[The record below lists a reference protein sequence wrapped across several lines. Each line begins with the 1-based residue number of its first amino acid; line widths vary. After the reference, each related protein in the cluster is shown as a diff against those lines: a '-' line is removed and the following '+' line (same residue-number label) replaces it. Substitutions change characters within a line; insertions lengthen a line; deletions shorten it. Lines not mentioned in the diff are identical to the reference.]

1 MKSVP
6 AAALHAL
13 SRSHPQEIQIVGS
26 REGKT
31 AVDVNDSFGDAT
43 MGYPRARL
51 VARYGRLPGWWQSG
65 LAAML
70 LALAMFI
77 GGCALP
83 GTNPGQGL
91 STPTTAPSSSSASST
106 VLQAPV
112 NVIPAVQPS
121 VVEVQ
126 SANANGSG
134 AIGSGEIISSDG
146 NIVTNDHVVHGFT
159 SYRVLLSSGKTL
171 PAKLVGEAPEDD
183 LAVLKVDATGLRPI
197 KLGDSSAVQVGE
209 FVLAIGAPLGLQQ
222 SATFGIVSALNRTAS
237 EAPDGPA
244 GVLTGLIQTSAPI
257 NPGNSGGALV
267 NLQKE
272 LIGIPTLSAT
282 IPSSGAAAEGIGFA
296 IPVNRVKFIADQLVK
311 YGHVV
316 NSGQG
321 FLGITGADV
330 TPDLASANNLPI
342 NYGVLVTGFVPDAA
356 GPSPAQQAGMQQGD
370 IIIAVNGTRVSGNAE
385 LAGVLLSLKPGTRVQ
400 VTVQRG
406 SSQQNM
412 TVTLGE
418 RPTSA
423 TG

>member
-1 MKSVP
+1 MAGNQPQRGMAVHAHDSCDFVTTEARR
-6 AAALHAL
+6 AA
-13 SRSHPQEIQIVGS
+13 R
-26 REGKT
+26 
-31 AVDVNDSFGDAT
+31 
-43 MGYPRARL
+43 YARL
-51 VARYGRLPGWWQSG
+51 PAWWRGG
-65 LAAML
+65 LGVTV
-70 LALAMFI
+70 LAIATLI

-91 STPTTAPSSSSASST
+91 ETPTPTPAPSSSSASSA
-106 VLQAPV
+106 LPQAPV

-126 SANANGSG
+126 SASANGSG

-146 NIVTNDHVVHGFT
+146 NIVTNDHVVQGFT
-159 SYRVLLSSGKTL
+159 SFQVLLSSGKTL
-171 PAKLVGEAPEDD
+171 PAKLVGEAPADD
-183 LAVLKVDATGLRPI
+183 LAVLKVNATGLRPI
-197 KLGDSSAVQVGE
+197 KLGNSSTVQVGE

-237 EAPDGPA
+237 EAPNGPA

-267 NLQKE
+267 NLQEE

-296 IPVNRVKFIADQLVK
+296 IPVNRVKFVADQLVK
-311 YGHVV
+311 YGRVV

-330 TPDLASANNLPI
+330 TPDLASANNLPVDS
-342 NYGVLVTGFVPDAA
+342 GVLVTGFVPDAS
-356 GPSPAQQAGMQQGD
+356 GHSPAQQAGMQQGD
-370 IIIAVNGTRVSGNAE
+370 IIVAVNGTRVTGNAD
-385 LAGVLLSLKPGTRVQ
+385 LAGILLSLSPGTRVQ

-406 SSQQNM
+406 SSQQTM

-423 TG
+423 T

>member
-1 MKSVP
+1 MAGNQPQGGMAVD
-6 AAALHAL
+6 AHD
-13 SRSHPQEIQIVGS
+13 SRDGI
-26 REGKT
+26 KT
-31 AVDVNDSFGDAT
+31 AT
-43 MGYPRARL
+43 RRASRYAGL
-51 VARYGRLPGWWQSG
+51 PARWQSG
-65 LAAML
+65 LGAIAIML
-70 LALAMFI
+70 ATAILI

-91 STPTTAPSSSSASST
+91 ATPTANSSSSSGGASA
-106 VLQAPV
+106 LPQAPV

-126 SANANGSG
+126 SASANGSG

-146 NIVTNDHVVHGFT
+146 NIVTNDHVVQGFT
-159 SYRVLLSSGKTL
+159 SFQVLLSNGKTL
-171 PAKLVGEAPEDD
+171 PAKLVGEAPADD
-183 LAVLKVDATGLRPI
+183 LAVLKVNATGLRPI
-197 KLGDSSAVQVGE
+197 KLGNSSTVQVGE
-209 FVLAIGAPLGLQQ
+209 FVLAIGSPLGLQQ

-237 EAPDGPA
+237 EAPSGPA

-267 NLQKE
+267 NLQEE

-296 IPVNRVKFIADQLVK
+296 IPVNRVKFVADQLVK
-311 YGHVV
+311 NGRVV

-330 TPDLASANNLPI
+330 TPDLASANNLPVSS
-342 NYGVLVTGFVPDAA
+342 GVLVTGFVADAA
-356 GPSPAQQAGMQQGD
+356 GQSPAQQAGMQQGD
-370 IIIAVNGTRVSGNAE
+370 IIVAVNGAQVTGNAD
-385 LAGVLLSLKPGTRVQ
+385 LAGILLSLAPGTRVQ

-406 SSQQNM
+406 SSQQTM

-423 TG
+423 T